1 MVSEGGGRQDRKPA
15 IISDYGSQERRIS
28 DFGFRMGKVRR
39 KMISAAF
46 LIMDEGWGQNFRL

>member
-1 MVSEGGGRQDRKPA
+1 VVNEGGGRQDRKPA

-28 DFGFRMGKVRR
+28 DFGFQMGKVRR

-46 LIMDEGWGQNFRL
+46 LMMDEDWDGIFLL